1 MNAERGGDICRFDVS
16 VRLTLDGEH
25 FSSGLRRRRRLCQ
38 SKTDGRV
45 DAVDTRASGH
55 RPAPDT
61 LDRRKL
67 NETPMK
73 RCAGRTN
80 GRTDG
85 GPSGEN
91 SRDVARAPRYIV
103 PAHATLHKHPAGP
116 GPDRLEMETIDSAT
130 RPAGPARPTT
140 HYGP

>member
-73 RCAGRTN
+73 RCAGRTD
-80 GRTDG
+80 GRRTERREQPG
-85 GPSGEN
+85 RRS
-91 SRDVARAPRYIV
+91 RAPLYCSG
-103 PAHATLHKHPAGP
+103 ACDTA
-116 GPDRLEMETIDSAT
+116 
-130 RPAGPARPTT
+130 
-140 HYGP
+140 